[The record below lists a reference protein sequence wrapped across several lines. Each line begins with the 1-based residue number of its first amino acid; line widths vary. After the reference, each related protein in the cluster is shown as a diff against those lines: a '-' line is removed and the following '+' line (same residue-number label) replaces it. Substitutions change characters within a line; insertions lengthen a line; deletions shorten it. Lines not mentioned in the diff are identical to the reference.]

1 MEVTGTVVSVEIDVQ
16 VAKNGGG
23 TYPGSRLTYRDADG
37 ALKEKAFHQNVFKF
51 NKELKAQLTNIQQAG
66 TQFVMDMQKEG
77 EFWNV
82 KSIMP
87 AGVVS
92 AKPTNDT
99 PATGKTAAYQAPKS
113 TYATPEERA
122 QTQVYIV
129 RQSAINAAV
138 ALTAANA
145 THFKKEKAP
154 ADIIEIAKHFENY
167 VFNAGD
173 NKKGLTLD
181 DFPGDEKEIY

>member
-1 MEVTGTVVSVEIDVQ
+1 MEVNGVVVSVEIDVQ
-16 VAKNGGG
+16 CAKNGGG

-51 NKELKAQLTNIQQAG
+51 NKDLKVQLTNIQQTG
-66 TQFVMDMQKEG
+66 TQFVMNMEKEG

-87 AGVVS
+87 AGAVS

-138 ALTAANA
+138 ALIAANA
-145 THFKKEKAP
+145 PSYKKERTQAEVV
-154 ADIIEIAKHFENY
+154 EIARYFENY
-167 VFNAGD
+167 VFSNGD
-173 NKKGLTLD
+173 NKVID
-181 DFPGDEKEIY
+181 DFPGDEKEVY